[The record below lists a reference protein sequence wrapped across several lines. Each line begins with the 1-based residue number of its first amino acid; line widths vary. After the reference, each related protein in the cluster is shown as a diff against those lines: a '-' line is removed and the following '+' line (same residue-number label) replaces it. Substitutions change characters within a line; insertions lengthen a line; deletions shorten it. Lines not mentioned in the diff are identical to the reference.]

1 MSVDITNPM
10 NLISRRTYL
19 DYVYY
24 TDESLKSPK
33 FEAFIDSFPQSSI
46 ISLLLIYE
54 KHRCDAI
61 GSYFNVYVRELQRRY
76 SNKTIFQVKSD
87 IWEEFQDSMVK
98 KRAKEFF
105 KKVKQSYQEVMEHE
119 VYSYLIFPNECNTTW
134 KNILTLEEF
143 QWGYAMANSRAMKIE
158 DNEFGLI
165 PVMDFVNH
173 LEKKNAQLDGGSLKS
188 TILILKGEEIGVEYL
203 NLNNFFLNYYFCNSE
218 SSNIPYEFEFK
229 EIQGFLL
236 KKLKVSNI
244 VQLSKDSTLKD
255 IPPLLWGIQ
264 HYLFTKDVVLLEEL
278 ENGTYEMKNHWKGS
292 IESMR
297 NLFLGKLKNYKT
309 SLEED
314 LLLLEN
320 SHGDSRCAIVIR
332 KDEKMILKK
341 FIYLFEEN
349 LK

>member
-1 MSVDITNPM
+1 MSVDIKNPM

-98 KRAKEFF
+98 KRAREFF
-105 KKVKQSYQEVMEHE
+105 KKVEQSYQEIMEHE
-119 VYSYLIFPNECNTTW
+119 VYSFLIFPNECNTTW

-143 QWGYAMANSRAMKIE
+143 QWGYAMAKSRAMKIE
-158 DNEFGLI
+158 NNEFGLI

-188 TILILKGEEIGVEYL
+188 TNLILKGEEIGVEYF
-203 NLNNFFLNYYFCNSE
+203 NLNNFFLNYYFCDTE

-229 EIQGFLL
+229 EIQGFPF
-236 KKLKVSNI
+236 KKLKVSNV
-244 VQLSKDSTLKD
+244 VQLSKDSTMKD
-255 IPPLLWGIQ
+255 IPLLFWGVQ
-264 HYLFTKDVVLLEEL
+264 HYLNTKDGVILKEL
-278 ENGTYEMKNHWKGS
+278 ENGIYKLKNHWKGS

-297 NLFLGKLKNYKT
+297 ILFQRKLKGYET

-314 LLLLEN
+314 ILLFDN
-320 SHGDSRCAIVIR
+320 SHDELRCAIAIR
-332 KDEKMILKK
+332 RDEKIILKK
-341 FIYLFEEN
+341 FIHLFET